1 MKLINRTLTFVSL
14 SILAILTIWAV
25 IFYLDMLD
33 EIKGSIDE
41 GLENHKRL
49 IISRAEEDST
59 VLTQNFFDESLFT
72 IRQIGEAEAL
82 SHYDKY
88 EDVMLMMQDADD
100 EEPELEPVRM
110 LTSAFKVSNSY
121 YELKV
126 VNPMVEEDDLISA
139 LLRDVLLLFLAL
151 IVSVILVNR
160 IVLKKLWKPFYG
172 LLAQLKNFKLGIS
185 KTKPMVDTRTKEFQD
200 LQKALNMLLDH
211 SIRVFEQQKEF
222 IGNASHELQTPLAIA
237 TNKVELLM
245 ESAELREDQAQNVSE
260 IYQIIQR
267 LIRLNKSLLLLSK
280 IENQQFLTNQEFS
293 INEIVKEVL
302 DELSEFAEFKGI
314 EFKLTEKA
322 LCKVQMEPDL
332 ARIVMLNLLKNA
344 IVHNKP
350 GGVVEVAIASGIL
363 EVKNTSDMGRLPD
376 NLIFTRFYKEG
387 KSEGSTGLGLAIVK
401 AVADLYGFEISYQ
414 YQNDLHCFKLSF
426 E

>member
-110 LTSAFKVSNSY
+110 LTSAFKINNSY

-200 LQKALNMLLDH
+200 LQNALNTLLDH
-211 SIRVFEQQKEF
+211 NIRVFEQQKEF

-302 DELSEFAEFKGI
+302 DELSEFTEFKGI
-314 EFKLTEKA
+314 EVKLTEKA
-322 LCKVQMEPDL
+322 LCNVQMEPDL

-344 IVHNKP
+344 IFHNKP
-350 GGVVEVAIASGIL
+350 GGVVEVAIASGTL

-401 AVADLYGFEISYQ
+401 AVADLNDFEISYQ